1 MIIRRMTTE
10 DYAPL
15 YELLSDPRVMK
26 YIEPPYSMEKT
37 EQFLSRAGLSDPPLV
52 YAVDEDDSFIGYVI
66 YHDYDKH
73 SVEIGWVLYPNY
85 WGKGYACKLT
95 EMMIEKAFSSD
106 KEVVI
111 ECVPEQ
117 TATKH
122 LAIKFG
128 FDCVGKNGDLE
139 VFKLRK

>member
-1 MIIRRMTTE
+1 MTKRDLE
-10 DYAPL
+10 PL
-15 YELLSDPRVMK
+15 YDLLSDSRVMHFL
-26 YIEPPYSMEKT
+26 EPTYTREKT
-37 EQFLSRAGLSDPPLV
+37 EEFLIHAGLSNPPLI
-52 YAVDEDDSFIGYVI
+52 YSVDEDGQFIGYVI